1 MDQGRHVRVGAG
13 FADDGAA
20 PGVADKHDRAV
31 LRVDDQPRRGGVAL
45 QRQGGVLHHGD
56 VIAVLGE
63 QVVKGPPAGPVHE
76 AAVHKDDSGKC

>member
-1 MDQGRHVRVGAG
+1 MDQGHHVRVGAG

-45 QRQGGVLHHGD
+45 QRQGWVLHDGD
-56 VIAVLGE
+56 VIAVPGE
-63 QVVKGPPAGPVHE
+63 QVVEGPPAGPVHE
-76 AAVHKDDSGKC
+76 GAVDQHDGCRR